1 MTLQETTEYEQQW
14 DDEPY
19 DYAEE
24 ERYYLK
30 LETVTCPC
38 GRTATATH
46 HQLLCD
52 KWLLAPISRCP
63 PCAIQQVNREADIQ
77 LGRAQMLCD
86 VMDKESPMKYR
97 SEPLFEPEC
106 PF

>member
-1 MTLQETTEYEQQW
+1 MNEEWAQLS
-14 DDEPY
+14 
-19 DYAEE
+19 EE

-30 LETVTCPC
+30 PETVTCPC
-38 GRTATATH
+38 GRTATATQ

-86 VMDKESPMKYR
+86 VMDKESPIKYR
-97 SEPLFEPEC
+97 SEPLLDEAC